1 MNVLR
6 QNRTKIHTKTHQI
19 PPFQKNVS
27 GTYAPNHPIMRAAT
41 ILLFLYANS
50 NFVFIILSKYTLK
63 RQTLLKIYPKLHK
76 TASFQKAFH

>member
-19 PPFQKNVS
+19 PPFQKIV
-27 GTYAPNHPIMRAAT
+27 PIMRAAT

-50 NFVFIILSKYTLK
+50 NFEFIILSKYTLK
-63 RQTLLKIYPKLHK
+63 RQTLLKIYSKLRK
-76 TASFQKAFH
+76 TALFQKAFPWEYDP